1 MGSFTVL
8 TKAMNDTS
16 DEQIKKPARGSWHA
30 QAREMRASGLAY
42 HEIGRRLG
50 VSGPAVYFALN
61 PGKRWRKKKGA
72 EAPSQSDSVAS

>member
-1 MGSFTVL
+1 L
-8 TKAMNDTS
+8 
-16 DEQIKKPARGSWHA
+16 
-30 QAREMRASGLAY
+30 RAYGLAY

-72 EAPSQSDSVAS
+72 EAPSVSDPDT